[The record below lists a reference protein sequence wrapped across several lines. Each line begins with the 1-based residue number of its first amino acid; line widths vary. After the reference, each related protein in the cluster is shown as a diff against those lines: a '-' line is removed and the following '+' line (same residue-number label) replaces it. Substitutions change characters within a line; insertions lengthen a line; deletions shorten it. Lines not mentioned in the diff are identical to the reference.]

1 MTQSATQPHDTNPV
15 AQQVAGL
22 LADEPP
28 SHVAPEDDDFADL
41 ASQVESLL
49 ASTPVETPLPP
60 PSTPVHT
67 PPLPAQAPAAAT
79 AEHEAP
85 PVAGDLTSQVASLLD
100 AGEHP
105 PESLEAIDHD
115 LAQLTETLL
124 TDPTAANPAPDVPPV
139 PHAAPVPT
147 AVAPSAPSSAHADTP
162 RSSPPIPVP
171 AAPASTPT
179 PDTASPAPPAVGT
192 TLVPRLTRLLTP
204 MGAFLGRPLASQP
217 RGVRDSI
224 GWLALWTLSCG
235 VFVWVY
241 TLFLHSPRL
250 PQTPAGA
257 PAITT
262 PEAKEAKDHA
272 ADELEP
278 PPSRSPQAH

>member
-1 MTQSATQPHDTNPV
+1 MTQPATQPHDTNPL

-22 LADEPP
+22 LADDPP

-49 ASTPVETPLPP
+49 TSTPVETPPPP
-60 PSTPVHT
+60 PSTPIHT
-67 PPLPAQAPAAAT
+67 PPPPAPATAAAT

-85 PVAGDLTSQVASLLD
+85 PVVGDLTSQVASLLD
-100 AGEHP
+100 AGERP

-139 PHAAPVPT
+139 PHAGPAP
-147 AVAPSAPSSAHADTP
+147 AAAAPSASSAHADTP
-162 RSSPPIPVP
+162 RPSPPIPASAP
-171 AAPASTPT
+171 PASTSA
-179 PDTASPAPPAVGT
+179 PDVASPAPPAAVGT
-192 TLVPRLTRLLTP
+192 TSTPRLTRLLTP
-204 MGAFLGRPLASQP
+204 MGAVLGRPLASQP

-250 PQTPAGA
+250 PQTPPGA

-262 PEAKEAKDHA
+262 PETKAAKDHG
-272 ADELEP
+272 ADEPEP
-278 PPSRSPQAH
+278 PPSRRPQPH